1 MNYEKEIFK
10 LVQFF
15 DNNRLPYTLENL
27 WGGYKFAPVPQDWDA
42 ICHDFSYGHEEGL
55 LEIMGSL
62 VREDIGDEVE
72 GWLTAEAVIERMG
85 MSNG

>member
-15 DNNRLPYTLENL
+15 DNNRLPYTLEYL
-27 WGGYKFAPVPQDWDA
+27 FGGYKFAPASQEWDV
-42 ICHDFSYGHEEGL
+42 ICHDFSYGHELGL
-55 LEIMGSL
+55 LELMGSL
-62 VREDIGDEVE
+62 VREDIDDTVE
-72 GWLTAEAVIERMG
+72 GFLTADDIIERMG